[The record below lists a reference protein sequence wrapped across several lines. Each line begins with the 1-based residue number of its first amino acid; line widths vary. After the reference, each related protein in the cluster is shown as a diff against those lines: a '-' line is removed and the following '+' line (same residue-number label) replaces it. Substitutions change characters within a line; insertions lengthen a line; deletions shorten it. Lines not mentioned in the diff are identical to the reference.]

1 MFLSAKLSGVDEYV
15 KILKGRKSPCSQ
27 LILKNRFVFFSRTEF
42 IYEQFLGDRF
52 VFGIDFAVFL
62 ILRVRFFT
70 KRSDQKSG
78 SIGFSVVEKRNDVS
92 KGIIIHSF
100 P

>member
-15 KILKGRKSPCSQ
+15 RLLKGRKSPCSQ
-27 LILKNRFVFFSRTEF
+27 LILKNRIAFFFPLQNSFTSNSCMR
-42 IYEQFLGDRF
+42 DRF
-52 VFGIDFAVFL
+52 VFGIDFAVVL

-78 SIGFSVVEKRNDVS
+78 SIGFCR
-92 KGIIIHSF
+92 
-100 P
+100 